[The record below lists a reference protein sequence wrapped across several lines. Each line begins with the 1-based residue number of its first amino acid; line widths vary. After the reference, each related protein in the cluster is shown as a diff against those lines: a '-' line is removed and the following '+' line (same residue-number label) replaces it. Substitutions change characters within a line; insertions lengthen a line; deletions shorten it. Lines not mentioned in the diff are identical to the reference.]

1 MEFEFDKEMDALLR
15 QAARGEIVSANQKS
29 EIENPKLPHLDADEI
44 SLFAE
49 NALPEQVKTRFVEH
63 FADCGRCRKILS
75 NVISLD
81 AETVKKTV
89 QASETAKISN
99 VAPWYRRLF
108 AVPNLA
114 YALGAL
120 LLVFGGIIAYTILRS
135 ANDSQNTEIAQVE
148 STEKMQAP
156 NAGDN
161 TQIIESNTAAM
172 SNGGSMLSNSSTSMQ
187 SNSSISNAVS
197 EMSNT
202 SVVSPKPTANS
213 TANGASVSN
222 PAVTLNK
229 RRGEESETAKNE
241 TRNTADSTAAKND
254 KTASEASG
262 ANFAEQ
268 KNQAAAGER
277 KMRAAANDKDAIQ
290 ADAPKPESNAAARS
304 ALVELPLNG
313 RNANNLK
320 NDRAKKIQSVVET
333 RAAGGKTFRRENG
346 VWYDQSYGGQATTN
360 ISRGSADFKK
370 LDSGLRSIAIQLSG
384 AVVAVWNGTAYRIQ

>member
-135 ANDSQNTEIAQVE
+135 ANDSQNTEVAQVE

-197 EMSNT
+197 KMSNT

-229 RRGEESETAKNE
+229 QRGKESETVKNE
-241 TRNTADSTAAKND
+241 ARNTADSTAAAND
-254 KTASEASG
+254 NKAASEASG

-268 KNQAAAGER
+268 KNQAAASEK
-277 KMRAAANDKDAIQ
+277 KMRAATDDKDAIQ
-290 ADAPKPESNAAARS
+290 SDAPKPESNAAARS

-313 RNANNLK
+313 RNANDLK
-320 NDRAKKIQSVVET
+320 NDRDKK
-333 RAAGGKTFRRENG
+333 AASGERRQIGGKTFRRENG
-346 VWYDQSYGGQATTN
+346 VWYDASYNGQATTN
-360 ISRGSADFKK
+360 VGRGSEDFKK
-370 LDSGLRSIAIQLSG
+370 LDAGLRSIAGNLSG
-384 AVVAVWNGTAYRIQ
+384 AIVVVYQGKAYRIQ